1 MGKTELSLKDL
12 DARGLRVA
20 VVAARYNP
28 KVADGLLKGALVA
41 LQELGLSETEVEIY
55 RVPGA
60 FELPLL
66 AQEIAKTGK
75 IDAIVCLG
83 VVIRGDTSHFDYVC
97 EGVTQGL
104 MQAMLKAGIPMAFGV
119 LTTDN
124 EAQALARSAADG
136 HNKGREAALTA
147 VEMALLKKRI
157 QNG

>member
-1 MGKTELSLKDL
+1 MGKTELNPKQR

-20 VVAARYNP
+20 VLAARYNP
-28 KVADGLLKGALVA
+28 KVADGLLKGALLA
-41 LQELGLSETEVEIY
+41 LNDMGLSENEVETF

-60 FELPLL
+60 FELPLMAKQL
-66 AQEIAKTGK
+66 AKTGN

-104 MQAMLKAGIPMAFGV
+104 MRATLETQIPMAFGV

-124 EAQALARSAADG
+124 ESQALARAGDDD

-147 VEMALLKKRI
+147 VEMALLKK
-157 QNG
+157 QVLHG

>member
-1 MGKTELSLKDL
+1 MGKTELNPKSLDG
-12 DARGLRVA
+12 RGLRVA

-28 KVADGLLKGALVA
+28 KVADGLLQGSLLA
-41 LQELGLSETEVEIY
+41 LQGIGIPEQEIEIY

-66 AQEIAKTGK
+66 AKQIAKTGK
-75 IDAIVCLG
+75 FDAVVCLG

-104 MQAMLKAGIPMAFGV
+104 MRATLETEIPMAFGV

-124 EAQALARSAADG
+124 EAQALARSSDDE
-136 HNKGREAALTA
+136 HNKGREASLTA
-147 VEMALLKKRI
+147 VEMALLKKKV

>member
-1 MGKTELSLKDL
+1 MGKTELQWKDL
-12 DARGLRVA
+12 NARGLRIA

-28 KVADGLLKGALVA
+28 RVADGLLKGALLA
-41 LQELGLSETEVEIY
+41 LHELGLSESELDVY

-66 AQEIAKTGK
+66 AQQIAKTGK
-75 IDAIVCLG
+75 CDAVVCLG

-97 EGVTQGL
+97 EGVTQGT
-104 MQAMLKAGIPMAFGV
+104 MRAMLQTEVPMAFGV

-124 EAQALARSAADG
+124 EAQALARSGEDG

-147 VEMALLKKRI
+147 VEMALLKKRVR
-157 QNG
+157 NG

>member
-1 MGKTELSLKDL
+1 MGKTELNPKQL

-28 KVADGLLKGALVA
+28 KVADGLLKGSLLALNGM
-41 LQELGLSETEVEIY
+41 GLSENEVDIF

-60 FELPLL
+60 FELPLMAKL
-66 AQEIAKTGK
+66 LAKTGN

-104 MQAMLKAGIPMAFGV
+104 MRATLETQIPMAFGV

-124 EAQALARSAADG
+124 ESQALARAGDDD

-147 VEMALLKKRI
+147 VEMALLKK
-157 QNG
+157 QVLHG